1 MPGDPRVEPVQ
12 IAPFPNGEVGIVW
25 ADGHESYWA
34 SKALRCACR
43 CAACVDETTGV
54 KTLRDESVPDG
65 VRPVGFDAVGRYGV
79 TIRWSDGHGTGIYAF
94 DRLRAECP
102 CDECRERRAEQAA
115 RP

>member
-1 MPGDPRVEPVQ
+1 MPGDPSVEPVQ